1 MSFSASMP
9 AAGSFPASLDK
20 FQEMFSSEDHCRSYL
35 ARCRWPDGFRCPS
48 CGGRAAYWLSARALW
63 KCKDC
68 RRQVSVTAGTVM
80 HRSRQPLTRWFLAA
94 WLVANSSSGI
104 SARQLQARLG
114 LTRYETAWEMLR
126 RLREAMAVPDRDR
139 LNGTVEVDEV
149 SSSRLRGAGLIIAPA
164 GEGPYVVGAAEVRGR
179 GIGRIRLGIVPDLSS
194 SSLVGFLHRAVVPG
208 TSTVLT
214 DDLLGYRPLQGR
226 GYQHVS
232 VVPPGTESAI
242 RHLPR
247 VHRVFE
253 DAQGWLAS
261 TYQQV
266 GDEHLQQYLD
276 EFAFRFNRRGRPGAG
291 FQTLLGLVAERRDDS
306 VRVSQAGEP
315 IG

>member
-1 MSFSASMP
+1 MSLDQTIVP
-9 AAGSFPASLDK
+9 DGSFPTSFDK
-20 FQEMFSSEDHCRSYL
+20 FAMAFSNEEDCRLYL

-48 CGGRAAYWLSARALW
+48 CGGRDAYWLSARALW

-94 WLVANSSSGI
+94 WLVATSTSGI
-104 SARQLQARLG
+104 SARQLQSKLG
-114 LTRYETAWEMLR
+114 LKRYETAWEMLR
-126 RLREAMAVPDRDR
+126 RLREAMAVPERDR
-139 LNGTVEVDEV
+139 LNGTIEVDEV
-149 SSSRLRGAGLIIAPA
+149 SSSRLRGSGLLLAQA

-179 GIGRIRLGIVPDLSS
+179 GTGRIRLGLVPDLSS
-194 SSLVGFLHRAVVPG
+194 TSLLGFMDRAVVPG

-214 DDLLGYRPLQGR
+214 DDLLSYRPLAAR

-232 VVPPGTESAI
+232 VVAPGSASAI
-242 RHLPR
+242 RDLPR
-247 VHRVFE
+247 IHRVFE
-253 DAQGWLAS
+253 QARDWLAA

-276 EFAFRFNRRGRPGAG
+276 EFAFRFNRRGRSGAG
-291 FQTLLGLVAERRDDS
+291 FQTLLGLVAERGDDS
-306 VRVSQAGEP
+306 LRVSQAGE
-315 IG
+315 